1 MSSQLASYVK
11 RVSYNAALMRFPTAF
26 HVRIAASHDD
36 ESFLHEAAI

>member
-1 MSSQLASYVK
+1 MKCVNYSE
-11 RVSYNAALMRFPTAF
+11 ALMRFPTAL